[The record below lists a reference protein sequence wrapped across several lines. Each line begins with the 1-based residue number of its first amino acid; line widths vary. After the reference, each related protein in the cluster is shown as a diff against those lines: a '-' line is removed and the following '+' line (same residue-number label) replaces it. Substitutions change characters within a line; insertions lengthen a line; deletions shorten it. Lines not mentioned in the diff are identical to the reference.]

1 MFDSQCD
8 LTIIMH
14 VWWFFDCL
22 GFFFFK
28 YNTDAC
34 KSSQVACNKKEIHV
48 QGKHGTKVLVQSD
61 FSVIMVYN
69 LCARCMNDG
78 S

>member
-1 MFDSQCD
+1 M
-8 LTIIMH
+8 
-14 VWWFFDCL
+14 WFNHNYACVVVFRL
-22 GFFFFK
+22 FGVFFFK
-28 YNTDAC
+28 SNTDAC
-34 KSSQVACNKKEIHV
+34 KSSKVACKKEIHV

-61 FSVIMVYN
+61 LSVIMVYN

>member
-1 MFDSQCD
+1 MCGGFS
-8 LTIIMH
+8 I
-14 VWWFFDCL
+14 VW
-22 GFFFFK
+22 GFFFK
-28 YNTDAC
+28 SNTNAC
-34 KSSQVACNKKEIHV
+34 KSSQVAWNKKEIHE

-61 FSVIMVYN
+61 LSVIMVYN

>member
-8 LTIIMH
+8 LIIIMH

-22 GFFFFK
+22 VWGFFK
-28 YNTDAC
+28 SNTDAC
-34 KSSQVACNKKEIHV
+34 KSSKVACNKTEIHV

-61 FSVIMVYN
+61 LSVIMVYN

>member
-1 MFDSQCD
+1 MVVFR
-8 LTIIMH
+8 LFG
-14 VWWFFDCL
+14 VV
-22 GFFFFK
+22 FFK
-28 YNTDAC
+28 SNTDAC
-34 KSSQVACNKKEIHV
+34 KSSKVACNKTEIHV

-61 FSVIMVYN
+61 LSVIMVYN

>member
-1 MFDSQCD
+1 MCGGFP
-8 LTIIMH
+8 I
-14 VWWFFDCL
+14 VWCV
-22 GFFFFK
+22 FFK
-28 YNTDAC
+28 SNTDAC
-34 KSSQVACNKKEIHV
+34 KSSKVAFNKKEIHV

-61 FSVIMVYN
+61 LSVIMVYN